1 MSRPGHSNFLG
12 QVCGQCYTSRR
23 TQKLKTLAGCM
34 PQIPLNQTSDK
45 SSEQCLGVFAIRVSE
60 RNPLV
65 LCAHR
70 FAELVEVILQPS
82 SKTK

>member
-1 MSRPGHSNFLG
+1 M
-12 QVCGQCYTSRR
+12 
-23 TQKLKTLAGCM
+23 LKTLAGYM

-45 SSEQCLGVFAIRVSE
+45 SSEQSLGVFAIRAL
-60 RNPLV
+60 RQNPLV